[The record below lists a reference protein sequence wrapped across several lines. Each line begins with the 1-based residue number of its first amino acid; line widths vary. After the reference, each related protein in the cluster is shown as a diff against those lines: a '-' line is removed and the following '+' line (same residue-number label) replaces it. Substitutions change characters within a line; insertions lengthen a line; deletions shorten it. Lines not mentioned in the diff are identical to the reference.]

1 MDYIS
6 TRNKNLKVSSA
17 FAIANGISTEG
28 GLFVPEEIPAL
39 KADDFEALKKL
50 DYIGRAKA
58 VLS

>member
-28 GLFVPEEIPAL
+28 GLFVPEEIPTLSAE
-39 KADDFEALKKL
+39 DFEALKKL
-50 DYIGRAKA
+50 DKEF
-58 VLS
+58 LKQL